1 MCTLAGVA
9 ALFDYA
15 NELQGA
21 YMAINV
27 RQRRDFERPV
37 AFLRSPHGYCQRSS
51 CPTEIPAKLLAGAA
65 SLIESVELARK
76 NMLLSSKK
84 DDALAIFECDGHPW
98 FIRRFY
104 GLRFSWPEI
113 PPERGA
119 SCVGSPR
126 DAPRPMAAV

>member
-1 MCTLAGVA
+1 MALDDACSEVCTLAGVV

-15 NELQGA
+15 NELLGA

-65 SLIESVELARK
+65 SLIESVELAWK

-84 DDALAIFECDGHPW
+84 HDALAIFECDGHPW
-98 FIRRFY
+98 FIRRH
-104 GLRFSWPEI
+104 LRTPFFLARNSA
-113 PPERGA
+113 GA
-119 SCVGSPR
+119 WRVMR
-126 DAPRPMAAV
+126 R